1 MSRLALLAA
10 ALLLL
15 GISQVLLVRSPV
27 GAWLHRR
34 LGPRV
39 LTGVLVLLAIGDLAR
54 IGSKVRGFDL
64 RRLLLGLAAL
74 LLLEWLR
81 RQWVRQAPWIEA
93 MRQGITD
100 LRGVSGS
107 PPASSSRV
115 GPLLATGLVVV
126 TALGARAWDSWTL
139 FLNHRYLDLVQA
151 SGAAVDPW
159 GVISGAVCTDPLGA
173 LPISVVLAPWAA
185 WLDTP
190 LGILVSRTLVGLA
203 LALVA
208 VGPWIRSPRG
218 WVALGAWSLLQL
230 DLGAQFPRSALF
242 EPFFALL
249 FLVNL
254 RMLLSPSRSPSFWLA
269 LGLVTGFTWMHK
281 EMNLLN
287 LALGVL
293 VLARGPEPPRTL
305 IRLAAAWAIGA
316 GIGALP
322 YWLRVMRC
330 GESEGLNLLPLLAL
344 RGAEWATTMTQSLA
358 HLVSREDLPSD
369 LASILWNRWSLQT
382 LGEVIEGAVRS
393 MGPLVLTFLCP
404 VVWFALHLPREQ
416 FRRLTW
422 LLVMTAGVLG
432 FTWWKGGDSAEA
444 LPLLLPFGVTASW
457 PFLRDLGTGWIDS
470 FPRGTWRRLR
480 SLPIHL
486 LVLAQV
492 LAVACWAPRM
502 LRTLSSFP
510 AIARWVANRA
520 PDHSGLLE
528 TVEGL
533 RRQGVLGD
541 VLVCQGCKDRL
552 DPLFWE
558 LADRGVFVVDLDAR
572 FHLLEALEQG
582 RWEALEQT
590 LVLIPHQASKRM
602 RPRDPDP
609 FGPGGAPA
617 RESLLLS
624 DPDGHREDLLR
635 ERLRWLRPCLD
646 IEADSRDTGFLLL
659 RLEVSACRDLLDPAR
674 RPEEPWVESS
684 GATGGPGFALR
695 ANGEG
700 GRWNGP

>member
-15 GISQVLLVRSPV
+15 GLSQVLLLRSPA
-27 GAWLHRR
+27 GAWRWRR
-34 LGPRV
+34 LWPWV
-39 LTGVLVLLAIGDLAR
+39 LPGLLVLLAIGDLAR
-54 IGSKVRGFDL
+54 IGSEVRGFDPG
-64 RRLLLGLAAL
+64 RLLLGLTAL

-93 MRQGITD
+93 MRQGIAD
-100 LRGVSGS
+100 LREVSGS
-107 PPASSSRV
+107 PAASSSWL

-151 SGAAVDPW
+151 SGAAADPW
-159 GVISGAVCTDPLGA
+159 GVISGAVCTDSLGA
-173 LPISVVLAPWAA
+173 LPVSVVLAPWAA

-190 LGILVSRTLVGLA
+190 LGVLISRTLAGLA

-218 WVALGAWSLLQL
+218 WVALGVWSLLQL

-242 EPFFALL
+242 EPVFALL

-254 RMLLSPSRSPSFWLA
+254 RMLLSPNRSPSFWLA

-305 IRLAAAWAIGA
+305 VRLAVTWALGV

-322 YWLRVMRC
+322 YWLRVARC

-344 RGAEWATTMTQSLA
+344 RGAEWSATMTQSLA
-358 HLVSREDLPSD
+358 HLVPREDLPSN

-382 LGEVIEGAVRS
+382 LGEVIEGASRS
-393 MGPLVLTFLCP
+393 MGPVVLTFCCP
-404 VVWFALHLPREQ
+404 VVWFGLHLPREQ

-422 LLVMTAGVLG
+422 LLAMTAGVLG

-444 LPLLLPFGVTASW
+444 LPLLLPFGMTASW
-457 PFLRDLGTGWIDS
+457 PFLRGLGIGWIDS
-470 FPRGTWRRLR
+470 LRRGTWRRLR
-480 SLPIHL
+480 SLPVHL

-502 LRTLSSFP
+502 LSTLSSFP
-510 AIARWVANRA
+510 AIVRWIGNRD
-520 PDHSGLLE
+520 PDHFGLLQA
-528 TVEGL
+528 VEGL
-533 RRQGVLGD
+533 QRQGVLQD

-572 FHLLEALEQG
+572 FLLLEALEQG
-582 RWEALEQT
+582 RWEALDQA

-602 RPRDPDP
+602 RPGDPDP

-617 RESLLLS
+617 REALLLS
-624 DPDGHREDLLR
+624 DPTGHRGALLR
-635 ERLRWLRPCLD
+635 GRLRWLRPCLD
-646 IEADSRDTGFLLL
+646 IEAESRDTAFLLL
-659 RLEVSACRDLLDPAR
+659 RLEVSACREFQDPAH
-674 RPEEPWVESS
+674 RPENPWEESS
-684 GATGGPGFALR
+684 GVTGGPGSAPL
-695 ANGEG
+695 ASEEG